1 MIMIWLR
8 YQEDLLKK
16 NEGKLTFYMYKS
28 IEPLGIDRK
37 YNLMLNEATEYLG
50 IVINPLR
57 ELTNREGK
65 KLRYA

>member
-1 MIMIWLR
+1 MIKISR
-8 YQEDLLKK
+8 EFAKK

-37 YNLMLNEATEYLG
+37 YNLMLNEATEYFG

-65 KLRYA
+65 NCDTRRG